1 MKKLFEESDLSGL
14 LLLTLPANEWNSHVD
29 TISQN
34 PRVDID
40 KVRNVTYLY
49 EFDRYGFLSERLFQ
63 G

>member
-29 TISQN
+29 AISEN

-49 EFDRYGFLSERLFQ
+49 EFDRYKFLSERLFQ